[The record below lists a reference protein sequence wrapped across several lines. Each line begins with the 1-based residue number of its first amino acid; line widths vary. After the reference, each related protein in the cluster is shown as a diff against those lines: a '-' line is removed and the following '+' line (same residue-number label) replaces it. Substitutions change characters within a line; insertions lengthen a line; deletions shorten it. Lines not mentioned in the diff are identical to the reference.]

1 MSQKITPS
9 TIVLL
14 ATAPLMWAGNAVT
27 GKLVYGL
34 IPPITLNF
42 IRWML
47 AFIILLPFAWQVLRP
62 NSDLWQHWRRYSL
75 LGLLGVGSYNALQY
89 MALQT
94 STPINV
100 TLVGSSMPV
109 WMLAVGALFFGAAVT
124 RRQLLGALLSMCGV
138 LLVLSRGEWSQL
150 LAFRLV
156 PGDVFMLLATV
167 SWAFY
172 SWLLSRTS
180 EPGSIRGDWAAF
192 LMAQM
197 VFGLAWSGS
206 FAGAEWAAGHTHIEW
221 GWPLVAALAF
231 IAVGPA
237 VLAYRCWGVGVQRA
251 GPAVAGFFV
260 NLTPLFAGIL
270 SAAFLGETPQLFH
283 GVAFA
288 LIVGGIV
295 VSSRK

>member
-1 MSQKITPS
+1 MSQKITPG

-94 STPINV
+94 SSPLNV
-100 TLVGSSMPV
+100 TLVSAGTPV
-109 WMLAVGALFFGAAVT
+109 WMLIIGALFFGVPARPQQIAGAMLSVVGVLT
-124 RRQLLGALLSMCGV
+124 VLSHGSLQQLLSL
-138 LLVLSRGEWSQL
+138 
-150 LAFRLV
+150 RLV
-156 PGDVFMLLATV
+156 TGDLYIVLATIA
-167 SWAFY
+167 WAFY
-172 SWLLSRTS
+172 SWLLVRTT
-180 EPGSIRGDWAAF
+180 EPAGIRSNWAAF

-197 VFGLAWSGS
+197 VFGVVWSGA
-206 FAGAEWAAGHTHIEW
+206 FAGAEWSLGQRDITW
-221 GWPLVAALAF
+221 GWPLAAVLAF
-231 IAVGPA
+231 IVMGPA
-237 VLAYRCWGVGVQRA
+237 ILAYR
-251 GPAVAGFFV
+251 
-260 NLTPLFAGIL
+260 N
-270 SAAFLGETPQLFH
+270 
-283 GVAFA
+283 
-288 LIVGGIV
+288 
-295 VSSRK
+295 